1 MGSSG
6 FEQQTAVVL
15 IPGLQGRWEWMAPAV
30 DALAR
35 RCRTVTYSLA
45 GEPGSNW
52 PHDPSTNLDTL
63 TRQLEAVLDRA
74 GLERAVVCGVSFGG
88 LIALRFAATRPH
100 RTSGLALVSTPG
112 PAWKANARVLR
123 HIRWPRALAPWFV
136 ATSPLRLTPEI
147 LAAFP
152 GLVRAASFS
161 IRQTA
166 RVAAAPLAPRRMADR
181 VRMLMAVECR
191 ADCARVEAPTLVV
204 TGEPALDRVVPVEG
218 SREYV
223 NAIRGARYVQFERT
237 GHIGVMTR
245 PERFAEIIGDFA
257 HACAHADRS
266 RRTA

>member
-1 MGSSG
+1 MIDRGSG
-6 FEQQTAVVL
+6 PPVVL
-15 IPGLQGRWEWMAPAV
+15 IPGLQGRWEWLAPAV

-52 PHDPSTNLDTL
+52 PHDASTSLETL

-88 LIALRFAATRPH
+88 LIALRFAATHPH
-100 RTSGLALVSTPG
+100 RTAGLALVSTPG
-112 PAWKANARVLR
+112 PGWKANARVLR

-136 ATSPLRLTPEI
+136 ATSPFRLTPEVLTAFPDT
-147 LAAFP
+147 LAAATF
-152 GLVRAASFS
+152 A
-161 IRQTA
+161 IRQTG
-166 RVAAAPLAPRRMADR
+166 RVAAAPLAPTRMAGR
-181 VRMLMAVECR
+181 VRMLMAVECGT
-191 ADCARVEAPTLVV
+191 DCARVEGSTLVV

-218 SREYV
+218 SRQFV
-223 NAIRGARYVQFERT
+223 SAIAGARYVLFERT

-257 HACAHADRS
+257 HACAHTDRS

>member
-1 MGSSG
+1 MGSKG
-6 FEQQTAVVL
+6 FGQETAVVL

-52 PHDPSTNLDTL
+52 PHDASTNLDTL
-63 TRQLEAVLDRA
+63 TKQLEDVLDRA

-100 RTSGLALVSTPG
+100 RVGGLALVSTPG
-112 PAWKANARVLR
+112 PGWKATARVLR
-123 HIRWPRALAPWFV
+123 HIRWPRAFAPWFV
-136 ATSPLRLTPEI
+136 ATSPLRVTPEI
-147 LAAFP
+147 LAACP
-152 GLVRAASFS
+152 NLVRAASFS

-166 RVAAAPLAPRRMADR
+166 RVAFAPLAPARMADR
-181 VRMLMAVECR
+181 VRMLMAVECTT
-191 ADCARVEAPTLVV
+191 DCARVEAPTLVV

-218 SREYV
+218 TRQYV
-223 NAIRGARYVQFERT
+223 SAIHGARYVQFERS

-257 HACAHADRS
+257 HACAHADGS

>member
-1 MGSSG
+1 MGEKRS
-6 FEQQTAVVL
+6 EQETAVVL

-45 GEPGSNW
+45 GEPGSDW
-52 PHDPSTNLDTL
+52 PHDASTTLDTL

-74 GLERAVVCGVSFGG
+74 RLERAVVCGVSFGG

-100 RTSGLALVSTPG
+100 RTAGLGLVSTPG
-112 PAWKANARVLR
+112 PGWKANARVLR

-136 ATSPLRLTPEI
+136 ATSPLRLAPEV

-152 GLVRAASFS
+152 GIAAAASFS
-161 IRQTA
+161 IRQTG
-166 RVAAAPLAPRRMADR
+166 RVAAAPLAPTRMAGR

-191 ADCARVEAPTLVV
+191 TDCARIEAPTLVV
-204 TGEPALDRVVPVEG
+204 TGEPALDRVVAVDD
-218 SREYV
+218 SRQYLS
-223 NAIRGARYVQFERT
+223 AIRGARYVLFERT

-245 PERFAEIIGDFA
+245 PDRFAEIIGDFA